1 MVSKTTKLNSG
12 QEMPIVGLGTWKSKP
27 GEVVA
32 AVKYALQ
39 IGYRHLDC
47 AFVYGNENEVG
58 QGIKEAMEEYKIDR
72 KDIWITSKLW
82 SSCHHPEEIENAC
95 KTSLKNLGLEYLD
108 LYLMHWP
115 TAFKRGEGNFPK
127 NEDGTIKVTL
137 STKNYVYYWC
147 RISHSSTK
155 LKKIFLCLSHYEN
168 KV

>member
-1 MVSKTTKLNSG
+1 
-12 QEMPIVGLGTWKSKP
+12 MPIVGLGTWKSKP

-58 QGIKEAMEEYKIDR
+58 QGIKEAMEEFSIPR

-82 SSCHHPEEIENAC
+82 SAFHHPEEIENAC
-95 KTSLKNLGLEYLD
+95 KMSLKNLGLDYLD

-127 NEDGTIKVTL
+127 NEDGTIKVSFNLENCTSIAYCYFKL
-137 STKNYVYYWC
+137 AANVY
-147 RISHSSTK
+147 I
-155 LKKIFLCLSHYEN
+155 LIMCLSRKGTSIAYCQSQEDF
-168 KV
+168 

>member
-108 LYLMHWP
+108 LYSVSSSLVLI
-115 TAFKRGEGNFPK
+115 FKEGSSWVLVELDVVGICSEF
-127 NEDGTIKVTL
+127 GSIL
-137 STKNYVYYWC
+137 SD
-147 RISHSSTK
+147 S
-155 LKKIFLCLSHYEN
+155 
-168 KV
+168 

>member
-72 KDIWITSKLW
+72 KDVWITSKLW

-127 NEDGTIKVTL
+127 NEDLFPIRAFAIREEDCIL
-137 STKNYVYYWC
+137 STFIDYS
-147 RISHSSTK
+147 I
-155 LKKIFLCLSHYEN
+155 
-168 KV
+168 